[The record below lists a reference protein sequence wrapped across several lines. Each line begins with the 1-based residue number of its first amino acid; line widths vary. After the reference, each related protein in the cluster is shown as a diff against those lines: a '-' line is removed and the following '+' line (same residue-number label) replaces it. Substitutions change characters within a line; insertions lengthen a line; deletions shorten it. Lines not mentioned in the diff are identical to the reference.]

1 MSGGEA
7 GNGLPR
13 AATLTVLI
21 ALLTA
26 VGHEA
31 GGGAL
36 PDLALAVVLLPLLAA
51 VLTVIARR
59 SATLT
64 SATLTLGAGQFVL
77 HHLLVALHPSH
88 QEAGPAVLAGTGMV
102 AMHVLATL
110 ATAAVVRHADRAVAA
125 VRAALRR
132 IVPRRPRLLPA
143 AAPLFVPAVPAPA
156 VATLLARARTTPVVR
171 RGPPVGC

>member
-1 MSGGEA
+1 MSGGDR
-7 GNGLPR
+7 GGGLR

-59 SATLT
+59 CATLT
-64 SATLTLGAGQFVL
+64 SATLTLGVGQFVL

-88 QEAGPAVLAGTGMV
+88 HEVGPAVLTGTGMV

-110 ATAAVVRHADRAVAA
+110 VTAVVVWHADRAVAA

-143 AAPLFVPAVPAPA
+143 AAPLFVAAVPAPA
-156 VATLLARARTTPVVR
+156 VAACLVRACTAPVVR